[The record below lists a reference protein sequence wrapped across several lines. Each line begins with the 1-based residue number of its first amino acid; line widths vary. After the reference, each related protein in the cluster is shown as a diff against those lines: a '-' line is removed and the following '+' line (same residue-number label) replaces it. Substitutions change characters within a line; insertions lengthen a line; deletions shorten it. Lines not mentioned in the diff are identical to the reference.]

1 MSYIKI
7 SKYQMN
13 AYSPQTSNFGSY
25 AAYAVAAA
33 MIAGAVFFFYYGATL
48 KEVNG
53 RQVNYNGNPEDKQPI
68 MWYILGL
75 FLLVIGCFIGY
86 MGYQK
91 TQENTASMY

>member
-1 MSYIKI
+1 
-7 SKYQMN
+7 MN
-13 AYSPQTSNFGSY
+13 SYSPQTSNFGSY
-25 AAYAVAAA
+25 TAYAAAAA

-48 KEVNG
+48 KDVNG

-75 FLLVIGCFIGY
+75 ILLLVGCFIGF

-91 TQENTASMY
+91 IQESNLSI